1 MASFLEGFLLQA
13 SLIMALGSQNLFV
26 IEMGIKRQYHALI
39 AAICAFCDVCLIML
53 GVFGVSTFLVQASG
67 FKVVLGWTGV
77 AFLFYYS
84 FSKLREAFS
93 GPSAST
99 GSRTGII
106 SRNRA
111 IIMALSFTL
120 LNPHVYLDT
129 FVLIGGYSSK
139 FDEPLQKYLFG
150 GGAGTFSIIWF
161 FFISTFSAKFSS
173 LLKTPRI
180 LRGLALFSGVILGYL
195 AIKLGLESIAE
206 LREWLR

>member
-67 FKVVLGWTGV
+67 FKIALGLTGV
-77 AFLFYYS
+77 SFLIYYS
-84 FSKLREAFS
+84 IAKLREAFS
-93 GPSAST
+93 SSSSST
-99 GSRTGII
+99 AAHTGII
-106 SRNRA
+106 SRNQA

-139 FDEPLQKYLFG
+139 FDEPMQKYLFG
-150 GGAGTFSIIWF
+150 GGAGSFSIVWF

-173 LLKTPRI
+173 LLKTPKF
-180 LRGLALFSGVILGYL
+180 LRGLALFSGIILGYL
-195 AIKLGLESIAE
+195 AIKLGMESITE
-206 LREWLR
+206 LRSME